1 MGSKNIYIVGLMG
14 SGKTSIGKLLAK
26 RTNRNFID
34 TDQEIIKNEKASI
47 TDIFNKFGEAYFRKL
62 EAAEIRNSQNLES
75 HIIATGGG
83 VILNNDNINIMQEFG
98 IIVFLD
104 INIKNQLARV
114 TNKKNRPLL
123 NEDNIEKNLIKLRN
137 ERYAIYK
144 KISDY
149 IIDTSNKKRNDIIMK
164 ISKHIL

>member
-1 MGSKNIYIVGLMG
+1 MG

>member
-1 MGSKNIYIVGLMG
+1 MG

-34 TDQEIIKNEKASI
+34 TDQEIINNEKASI
-47 TDIFNKFGEAYFRKL
+47 TDIFDKFGEEYFRKL
-62 EAAEIRNSQNLES
+62 EATEIRNSQNLES
-75 HIIATGGG
+75 HIISTGGG
-83 VILNNDNINIMQEFG
+83 VILNNDNIAIMQEYG

-123 NEDNIEKNLIKLRN
+123 NDDNIEMNLIKLRN

-164 ISKHIL
+164 ISKYIL